1 MPTISTSMEAS
12 SAQPVHAI
20 IPLAVLE
27 TMRHLDAPAPEAPT
41 EYQAELS
48 TKRLG
53 TSGTVAAQ
61 IERFE
66 ALARRNAR
74 VDAGEVAGLLRLA
87 GRRGDAS
94 LVFANAGRRAAE
106 HAATR
111 ASRVGRLVWRT
122 LPGFVR
128 DRLGFRLVRRAA
140 ESALGVTLSREGSQV
155 IAVARDLPSAAA
167 TPDGSAC
174 GMYGSAVAAL
184 LRTFTQ
190 FDGALMHS
198 GCRAQGAPECRWQS
212 AGEQ

>member
-1 MPTISTSMEAS
+1 MPTISTSMDVNP
-12 SAQPVHAI
+12 AQPVHAI

-94 LVFANAGRRAAE
+94 LVFANAGRRAAQ

-111 ASRVGRLVWRT
+111 ASRVGRLVWVWVV
-122 LPGFVR
+122 PGP
-128 DRLGFRLVRRAA
+128 AA
-140 ESALGVTLSREGSQV
+140 RFCWSPPPLA
-155 IAVARDLPSAAA
+155 
-167 TPDGSAC
+167 
-174 GMYGSAVAAL
+174 
-184 LRTFTQ
+184 
-190 FDGALMHS
+190 
-198 GCRAQGAPECRWQS
+198 S
-212 AGEQ
+212 AGSP